1 MVPSE
6 GDTIML
12 GAVEGDT
19 IMLGAV
25 GNVGLTNF
33 RWIVLIIHYTKSKL
47 QLKLRFHN
55 TSYCLI
61 EVVTDAGLTNLI
73 EVVTDAGLTVT

>member
-1 MVPSE
+1 MLGAAE

-25 GNVGLTNF
+25 GNVGLIT
-33 RWIVLIIHYTKSKL
+33 
-47 QLKLRFHN
+47 Q
-55 TSYCLI
+55 
-61 EVVTDAGLTNLI
+61 NLNYN
-73 EVVTDAGLTVT
+73 